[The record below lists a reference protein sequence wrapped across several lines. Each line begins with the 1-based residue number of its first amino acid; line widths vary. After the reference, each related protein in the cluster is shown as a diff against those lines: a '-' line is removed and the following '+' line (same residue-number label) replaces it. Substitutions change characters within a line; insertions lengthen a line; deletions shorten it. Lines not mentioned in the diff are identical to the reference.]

1 MKKFT
6 RSSSRSIGQVKTK
19 SFENTPYL
27 KDVCQT
33 LELDENYTG
42 VRLLPGS
49 VTTAGV
55 HYLPLFNKD
64 GEPVPSKWNKNE
76 QATKPVY
83 CLAWDFENA
92 RPDPD
97 KDCPYCNA
105 KLPLREESYV
115 EVISRSAEDAMP
127 DAKKIKPSAKEQKTG
142 IKDNDNDAS
151 FTPVRVWR
159 LTTSLVGSLQKLET
173 LNKRKVDGKSQPVPI
188 DDPEFGCDVFVSYDS
203 SASPSQRYSIQKDER
218 TPLTEGEEDYLVW
231 DVASLIANKC
241 TNSEETAKKDVER
254 YLKFSGEE
262 ADVEDDED
270 DSDDDGYNP
279 EKGDRVHVVTDDDE
293 EYTGTVVKN
302 TDKTLVI
309 EDDEDGEKVT
319 ISWVDIE
326 TCEPAKAKKTKAK
339 AKRRDDDDDDEDED
353 ESPRS
358 KSKSK
363 AKSKF
368 DDDEED
374 EEEDDDEE
382 DEEEDDDYSDDDED
396 EAPRGKSKSAK
407 SKKPAPWDDDDEDD
421 EDDEDEPRRKAKSKS
436 KPSKSKRPVDDDEDE
451 DDEED
456 EDEDGEDEEEED
468 APRSKSKSKSK
479 SKPASKAKK
488 RYAFDDDDDDDE

>member
-1 MKKFT
+1 MKKFA

-27 KDVCQT
+27 KEVCQT
-33 LELDENYTG
+33 LELDDDFHP

-55 HYLPLFNKD
+55 HYLPLFNKA
-64 GEPVPSKWNKNE
+64 GEPVMSKWNKQE

-83 CLAWDFENA
+83 CLAWDFDKG

-105 KLPLREESYV
+105 KLDLREESYV
-115 EVISRSAEDAMP
+115 EVISRTAQNNP
-127 DAKKIKPSAKEQKTG
+127 PAKNKPSTKESKTG

-151 FTPVRVWR
+151 WTPVRVWR
-159 LTTSLVGSLQKLET
+159 LNNTTIGALQKLET
-173 LNKRKVDGKSQPVPI
+173 LNKRKVDGKTQTVPI
-188 DDPEFGCDVFVSYDS
+188 DDPEFGCDVYVMYDA
-203 SASPSQRYSIQKDER
+203 SAAPSQRYSVQKDER
-218 TPLTEGEEDYLVW
+218 TPITEEEEELLVW

-241 TNSEETAKKDVER
+241 TNSMETAKKDVER

-262 ADVEDDED
+262 AEVEDDED
-270 DSDDDGYNP
+270 DEEDGYNP

-293 EYTGTVVKN
+293 EYTGTVVKS

-326 TCEPAKAKKTKAK
+326 TCEPAKAKKSKS
-339 AKRRDDDDDDEDED
+339 AKRRIDDDDDEDDDED

-363 AKSKF
+363 SKAKF
-368 DDDEED
+368 DEDEED
-374 EEEDDDEE
+374 EDDYDEDEDDD
-382 DEEEDDDYSDDDED
+382 DDDDDED
-396 EAPRGKSKSAK
+396 EAPRGKSKSK
-407 SKKPAPWDDDDEDD
+407 SKKPAPWDDDEDEEDD
-421 EDDEDEPRRKAKSKS
+421 EDDEDEQPRSKAKS
-436 KPSKSKRPVDDDEDE
+436 KPSKSKRRPSDDDDED
-451 DDEED
+451 DDD
-456 EDEDGEDEEEED
+456 DDDDDDEEEEK
-468 APRSKSKSKSK
+468 PRSKAKAAPKSKG
-479 SKPASKAKK
+479 KK
-488 RYAFDDDDDDDE
+488 RYAFDDDDDDDDE

>member
-1 MKKFT
+1 MKKFA

-33 LELDENYTG
+33 LELDDDFHP

-55 HYLPLFNKD
+55 HYLPLFNKA
-64 GEPVPSKWNKNE
+64 GEPVMSKWNKQE

-83 CLAWDFENA
+83 CLAWDFDKG

-105 KLPLREESYV
+105 KLDLREESYV
-115 EVISRSAEDAMP
+115 EVISRNAQDNP
-127 DAKKIKPSAKEQKTG
+127 PAKNKPSAKESKTG
-142 IKDNDNDAS
+142 VKDNDNDGS
-151 FTPVRVWR
+151 WTPVRVWR
-159 LTTSLVGSLQKLET
+159 LNNTTIGALQKLET

-188 DDPEFGCDVFVSYDS
+188 DDPEFGCDVYVMYDS
-203 SASPSQRYSIQKDER
+203 SAAPSQRYSIQKDER
-218 TPLTEGEEDYLVW
+218 TPITEEEEEYLVW

-241 TNSEETAKKDVER
+241 TNSEETAKRDVER

-262 ADVEDDED
+262 DEVEEDE
-270 DSDDDGYNP
+270 DDGYNP

-293 EYTGTVVKN
+293 EYTGTVVKS

-326 TCEPAKAKKTKAK
+326 TCEPAKAKKSKS
-339 AKRRDDDDDDEDED
+339 AKRRVDDDEDEDDED

-363 AKSKF
+363 AKAKF
-368 DDDEED
+368 DDDD
-374 EEEDDDEE
+374 DEDDEGDE
-382 DEEEDDDYSDDDED
+382 DDED
-396 EAPRGKSKSAK
+396 EAPRSKA
-407 SKKPAPWDDDDEDD
+407 
-421 EDDEDEPRRKAKSKS
+421 KS
-436 KPSKSKRPVDDDEDE
+436 KPSKSKRRPSEDDE
-451 DDEED
+451 DEED
-456 EDEDGEDEEEED
+456 EDEDEEEDEEEEK
-468 APRSKSKSKSK
+468 PRAKSKAAPKSK
-479 SKPASKAKK
+479 SKAKK
-488 RYAFDDDDDDDE
+488 RYAFDDDDDDEDDDE

>member
-33 LELDENYTG
+33 LELDENFHP

-55 HYLPLFNKD
+55 HYLPLFNKA
-64 GEPVPSKWNKNE
+64 GEPVMSKWNKQE

-83 CLAWDFENA
+83 CLAWDFDKG

-105 KLPLREESYV
+105 KLDLREESYV
-115 EVISRSAEDAMP
+115 EVISRNAQDNPPS
-127 DAKKIKPSAKEQKTG
+127 KGNKPSSHEKKTG

-151 FTPVRVWR
+151 WTPVRVWR
-159 LTTSLVGSLQKLET
+159 LNNTTIGALQKLET
-173 LNKRKVDGKSQPVPI
+173 LNKRKVDGKAQPVPI
-188 DDPEFGCDVFVSYDS
+188 DDPEYGCDVYVMYDA
-203 SASPSQRYSIQKDER
+203 SAAPSQRYSIQKDER
-218 TPLTEGEEDYLVW
+218 APITDEEEEYLVW

-241 TNSEETAKKDVER
+241 TNSKETAQRDVDR
-254 YLKFSGEE
+254 YLKFSGED
-262 ADVEDDED
+262 ADVEDDDD

-279 EKGDRVHVVTDDDE
+279 EKGDSVHVVTDDDE

-326 TCEPAKAKKTKAK
+326 TCEPSKAKKTKAK
-339 AKRRDDDDDDEDED
+339 AKRRDDDDDDE
-353 ESPRS
+353 
-358 KSKSK
+358 
-363 AKSKF
+363 
-368 DDDEED
+368 
-374 EEEDDDEE
+374 
-382 DEEEDDDYSDDDED
+382 EEDDDYSDDE
-396 EAPRGKSKSAK
+396 
-407 SKKPAPWDDDDEDD
+407 D
-421 EDDEDEPRRKAKSKS
+421 EDDEDEDEEDEDEEDEEPRSKSKSKS
-436 KPSKSKRPVDDDEDE
+436 KPSKSKRPVDDE
-451 DDEED
+451 
-456 EDEDGEDEEEED
+456 EDEEEDDDEEE

-488 RYAFDDDDDDDE
+488 RYAFDDDDDDDDDDDE